1 MPYIRGKSKTQ
12 MSGEKWAELNTL
24 GPIQLP
30 LGFPRPLLLLPL
42 PSNKYQ
48 VRMLI
53 LQRHAQEKDPPP
65 LVSSDLS

>member
-30 LGFPRPLLLLPL
+30 LGFPCPLLLLPL
-42 PSNKYQ
+42 PSNKY
-48 VRMLI
+48 
-53 LQRHAQEKDPPP
+53 
-65 LVSSDLS
+65 